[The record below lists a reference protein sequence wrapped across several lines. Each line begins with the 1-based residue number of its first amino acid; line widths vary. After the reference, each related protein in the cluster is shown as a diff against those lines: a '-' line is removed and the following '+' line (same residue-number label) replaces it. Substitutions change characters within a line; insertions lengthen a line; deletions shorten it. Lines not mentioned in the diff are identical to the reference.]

1 MQSTINSDTIICGQ
15 IYSIDSGV
23 ISIVFGWPKIIL
35 IWEECFCLQVNQL
48 GFFLK
53 WEQIHTM

>member
-1 MQSTINSDTIICGQ
+1 MQLYYKFRHNNLWQ
-15 IYSIDSGV
+15 NLLDSGV

-53 WEQIHTM
+53 